1 MLLGEFIKQY
11 RNEHSLSMDKFATLS
26 GLTKGYI
33 SMLEKNEHPKS
44 KKPII
49 PTFDTIEKVAKGMNI
64 SADELVKNLDDDQD
78 IQINVKPEHWLT
90 SEHSDIQSI
99 YNELHPPRQEKVLNY
114 ANKELKE
121 QKAESVI
128 EEPVE
133 LYEVLT
139 TTKLAAGLGYA
150 FNDYDTEIV
159 YVDKKP
165 PKHDLAS
172 FVYGDSMEPKYHS
185 GDIVYLIDKGLSSY
199 SGEVC
204 AVTVGDKTY
213 LKKVYTEKG
222 QLRLV
227 SINPKYDDIIID
239 FPPAE
244 DTHIRIFSVVGTDST
259 VEI

>member
-1 MLLGEFIKQY
+1 MEKEDRMKIIADNITYY
-11 RNEHSLSMDKFATLS
+11 RKL
-26 GLTKGYI
+26 KG
-33 SMLEKNEHPKS
+33 MTQKELAEKIGITPSTMSDYMNLRSAPSFGIIQKIADFFGVQKS
-44 KKPII
+44 DIDT
-49 PTFDTIEKVAKGMNI
+49 TFKEKVDKY
-64 SADELVKNLDDDQD
+64 
-78 IQINVKPEHWLT
+78 
-90 SEHSDIQSI
+90 SDIQSI

-114 ANKELKE
+114 ANKQLKE

-159 YVDKKP
+159 YVDNKP

-172 FVYGDSMEPKYHS
+172 FVYGDSMEPEYHS

-227 SINPKYDDIIID
+227 SINPKYKDIIID

-244 DTHIRIFSVVGTDST
+244 DTHIRIFSVVGTDSI
-259 VEI
+259 VEV

>member
-1 MLLGEFIKQY
+1 MKIIADNITYY
-11 RNEHSLSMDKFATLS
+11 RKL
-26 GLTKGYI
+26 KG
-33 SMLEKNEHPKS
+33 MTQKELAEKIGITPSTMSDYMNLRSAPSFGIIQKMADFFGVQKS
-44 KKPII
+44 DIDT
-49 PTFDTIEKVAKGMNI
+49 TFKEKV
-64 SADELVKNLDDDQD
+64 DKN
-78 IQINVKPEHWLT
+78 
-90 SEHSDIQSI
+90 SDIQSI

-159 YVDKKP
+159 YVDNKP

-185 GDIVYLIDKGLSSY
+185 GDIVYLIDKGFSSY
-199 SGEVC
+199 YGEIC
-204 AVTVGDKTY
+204 AVAVGDKTY

-227 SINPKYDDIIID
+227 SINPKYKDIIID